1 MPSEWNMFVKK
12 IYEEGKAKN
21 SNYEFKQAL
30 IDASKRKSEMG
41 RASTSSVKS
50 KKSKSKRNTSRRSR
64 GRSRNLSASMT
75 GGKKSRKN
83 RCRSRH

>member
-1 MPSEWNMFVKK
+1 MFVKK

-64 GRSRNLSASMT
+64 SRNLSASMT

-83 RCRSRH
+83 RRRSRH

>member
-12 IYEEGKAKN
+12 IYEEGKSKD

-30 IDASKRKSEMG
+30 IDASKRKSEMEQPS
-41 RASTSSVKS
+41 ASGLKS
-50 KKSKSKRNTSRRSR
+50 KTAKKSRRKNRGKSKRM
-64 GRSRNLSASMT
+64 SASMA

-83 RCRSRH
+83 RRRH

>member
-12 IYEEGKAKN
+12 IYEEGKSKD

-41 RASTSSVKS
+41 HPTASGVKS
-50 KKSKSKRNTSRRSR
+50 KKRSIGKSKSR
-64 GRSRNLSASMT
+64 GRKSIS
-75 GGKKSRKN
+75 GGKKHRKSR
-83 RCRSRH
+83 RRRH